1 VKRLATLAGVLSM
14 LTVVGG
20 LAAFAA
26 ADTEFS
32 SSSAALI
39 AIGYLVSSLVAL
51 VGWLL
56 VRAPWGRWSL
66 VIAIAGSILLGSTLD
81 SRATV
86 VLYAIGAASLIAL
99 MGPWLR
105 LWVRQHPPPGG
116 LNRIALSL
124 TIVSPLSPL
133 VVGLAAYDTAHWSHW
148 MAAFTASVGS
158 WAYGRGLPMAV
169 WSLRVA
175 VPAASMA
182 AFMTAPTPSRLLLA
196 SGASLVTVLAWL
208 PEASQTSTFPN
219 PPLPSPRPRR
229 QGASDAAD

>member
-1 VKRLATLAGVLSM
+1 M

-20 LAAFAA
+20 LAAFSAA
-26 ADTEFS
+26 ETAFS
-32 SSSAALI
+32 SSAVALI
-39 AIGYLVSSLVAL
+39 AIGHLASSLVAL

-66 VIAIAGSILLGSTLD
+66 VIAIAGAILLGSTLD
-81 SRATV
+81 SWATLAVYV
-86 VLYAIGAASLIAL
+86 VGAASLIAL
-99 MGPWLR
+99 TGPWLR

-148 MAAFTASVGS
+148 LAAFTAAAGS
-158 WAYGRGLPMAV
+158 WAFGRGIPMAV

-175 VPAASMA
+175 VPATSVA
-182 AFMTAPTPSRLLLA
+182 AFMTAPMPSRLLLA
-196 SGASLVTVLAWL
+196 AGAALVTVLAWL
-208 PEASQTSTFPN
+208 PEAMQTSTFPN
-219 PPLPSPRPRR
+219 PPLPAPKPRR
-229 QGASDAAD
+229 QEASDAAD